1 LARVSGTLE
10 APLATVTSSSR
21 GERRDRAPPP
31 EEPVDELDAN
41 PMAMPW
47 LGTPGPAEKVREP
60 ELVRARKPNKP
71 QE

>member
-1 LARVSGTLE
+1 LARVRRTLE
-10 APLATVTSSSR
+10 APPATTASLSR
-21 GERRDRAPPP
+21 GERKARTPPP

-60 ELVRARKPNKP
+60 ELVHARKPKP
-71 QE
+71 